1 MAGPGGAALAG
12 GGLRA
17 RGLRFAPAGAGRAVL
32 AGCGLDLAPGRA
44 GLVYGGSGSGKTTL
58 VNVLAGLLEPDEGRV
73 APLRAEAGGEVEEG
87 APLGM
92 AERRERVG
100 VVFQFPERHFL
111 GDTVSQELAIGWPL
125 QAGSQEQK
133 LYHQRLQAAAEATGL
148 AGVDSRLPPWEL
160 SGGYQR
166 RLAIT
171 VQLMRR
177 PDVLIL
183 DEPLAGLDRETRQE
197 VVGVL
202 KKLKAAGG
210 MAILVVS
217 HDIDEL
223 VPLIDETWEMKP
235 GGVLVPMPCPMS
247 SPLR

>member
-1 MAGPGGAALAG
+1 MA
-12 GGLRA
+12 GLRA

-32 AGCGLDLAPGRA
+32 GGCGLDLGPGRA
-44 GLVYGGSGSGKTTL
+44 GLVFGGSGSGKTTL
-58 VNVLAGLLEPDEGRV
+58 VNVLAGLLEPDAGSV
-73 APLRAEAGGEVEEG
+73 APLFAAPGGGLAEG

-111 GDTVSQELAIGWPL
+111 GDSVSQELAIGWPL
-125 QAGSQEQK
+125 QAGSQEQG
-133 LYHQRLQAAAEATGL
+133 LYHRRLQAAAEATGL
-148 AGVDSRLPPWEL
+148 AGVDSQLPPWEL
-160 SGGYQR
+160 SGGFQR

-171 VQLMRR
+171 VQLMRQ

-183 DEPLAGLDRETRQE
+183 DEPLAGLDRDTRQE

-202 KKLKAAGG
+202 RSLKEGG
-210 MAILVVS
+210 RMSILVVS

-235 GGVLVPMPCPMS
+235 GGVLVPMPCPM
-247 SPLR
+247 PTALI